1 MNALFG
7 SRNETN
13 QQNPQANKD
22 PNLARDRA
30 GPEEEDDIN
39 RRQTAGVAG
48 TGLGGSTTG
57 TQQTGGLTGT
67 HHTGGLPGTHH
78 GTGTVQHLK
87 ERDVVVEQPAVV
99 NEIVHDKNVHVVQ
112 PVVNRQVE
120 VEHVKHHQV
129 ERTEH
134 EGKRVIDEGHVA
146 GAPAGYH
153 GGERGLGSRLQRK
166 GSSSSSSSDDE
177 KRRTGT
183 THRKTGT
190 TAAGTTGGLTGHHA
204 TGTTG
209 TGLTGHSTTGT
220 TGTGLTGHSTTGTT
234 GTGLTGHST
243 TGTTGTGL
251 TGHSTTGTTG
261 TTTEPHHK
269 TMGEKIKDVFK
280 GHK

>member
-13 QQNPQANKD
+13 QQNPQATKD

-39 RRQTAGVAG
+39 RRQTAG
-48 TGLGGSTTG
+48 TGLGSSTTGTQQTGGLTGSQTG

-67 HHTGGLPGTHH
+67 HHTGGLTGTHH

-190 TAAGTTGGLTGHHA
+190 TAGTTAAGTTGGLTGHHT
-204 TGTTG
+204 TGTGLTGHSTTGATG

-234 GTGLTGHST
+234 
-243 TGTTGTGL
+243 
-251 TGHSTTGTTG
+251 
-261 TTTEPHHK
+261 TTEPHHK

>member
-13 QQNPQANKD
+13 QQNPQATKD

-48 TGLGGSTTG
+48 TGLGSSTTG
-57 TQQTGGLTGT
+57 TQQTSGVTGT
-67 HHTGGLPGTHH
+67 HHTGLPGTHH

-204 TGTTG
+204 TGTGLTGHSTTGSTG

-220 TGTGLTGHSTTGTT
+220 TGTGLTGHP
-234 GTGLTGHST
+234 T

-261 TTTEPHHK
+261 TTTTEPHHK